1 MIKMSE
7 DPELEALRK
16 KRAAELEAQAQAQ
29 AEAAAQKAEIDAQK
43 AMILRQIL
51 TPQARDR
58 LANIK
63 IARPE
68 FAESLENQL
77 ISLASRGNLRGQVT
91 EEQLIEILKRLQ
103 SGKRESTIEFKR
115 K

>member
-1 MIKMSE
+1 MSE
-7 DPELEALRK
+7 DRELADLRK
-16 KRAAELEAQAQAQ
+16 KRAAELQAQAA
-29 AEAAAQKAEIDAQK
+29 AEADMAAQKAEIDAQK

-77 ISLASRGNLRGQVT
+77 ITLATRSNIKKPLT
-91 EEQLIEILKRLQ
+91 EEQLIDILKKLQ
-103 SGKRESTIEFKR
+103 AGKRESTIEFKR